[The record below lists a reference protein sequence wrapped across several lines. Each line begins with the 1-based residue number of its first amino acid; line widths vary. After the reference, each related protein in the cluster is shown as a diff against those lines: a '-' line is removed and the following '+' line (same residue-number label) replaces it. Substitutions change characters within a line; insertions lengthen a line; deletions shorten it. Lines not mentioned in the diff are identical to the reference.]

1 MLPLSDQR
9 PAVSTMTEAANLP
22 AFMDHDM
29 SAQADWLGQHARSR
43 GFADLDELLGN
54 APAVFTQLASMW
66 RQMHPLPQMAQ

>member
-9 PAVSTMTEAANLP
+9 PAAPTMTEAANLQ

-29 SAQADWLGQHARSR
+29 SAQVDWLGQHARTR
-43 GFADLDELLGN
+43 GFANLDDLVSK